1 MKLKN
6 AVHRSFVI
14 IVILLMSIAVG
25 YVYSLL
31 GHRADLNNHPREYT
45 EYVEKYAAEYGIP
58 EYIVYAV
65 ILEESGFQSNCLS
78 ENGRV
83 GLMQLSDEAFY
94 KISDL
99 LGENSESGILYD
111 PETNVKYGTYYLSY
125 LYTEYSR
132 WKNVFA
138 AYLTSTDEYTAWISD
153 KANTDTSGNL
163 IKIPDKTVSGKI
175 DKIEGSAELYKELYY

>member
-31 GHRADLNNHPREYT
+31 GHRADLNSHPREYT
-45 EYVEKYAAEYGIP
+45 EYVEKYAADYGIP

-78 ENGRV
+78 EDGRV
-83 GLMQLSDEAFY
+83 GLKQLSDEAFY

-111 PETNVKYGTYYLSY
+111 PDKRKIRYILSFVPLHRVQPMEKRVCGLSY
-125 LYTEYSR
+125 QHR
-132 WKNVFA
+132 
-138 AYLTSTDEYTAWISD
+138 
-153 KANTDTSGNL
+153 
-163 IKIPDKTVSGKI
+163 
-175 DKIEGSAELYKELYY
+175 